1 MSDDTTAAGEP
12 VRRLGDR
19 YELGET
25 LGRGGM
31 AEVHEG
37 RDLRLGRR
45 VAVKILRP
53 DLARNRRSRRAS
65 AARPSPPPPS
75 TTPTSSPSTTPART
89 CSASAR
95 TRSWSRTS

>member
-1 MSDDTTAAGEP
+1 MSD

-19 YELGET
+19 YQVGEL

-45 VAVKILRP
+45 VAIKILKP
-53 DLARNRRSRRAS
+53 ELARD
-65 AARPSPPPPS
+65 
-75 TTPTSSPSTTPART
+75 PALP
-89 CSASAR
+89 
-95 TRSWSRTS
+95 